1 MRHDGI
7 DISMLIFR
15 GNLFTSGREQT
26 GPNFVPTAG
35 YQLVSKIY
43 ADDLTDRLPDFK
55 VFGFVAQSGSD
66 VVVAIR
72 GTEEYSSGSW
82 TPISF
87 RFPFRSS
94 ARGGPSRASRIF
106 FSRCGPDRM
115 LPSRELSMPCGP

>member
-43 ADDLTDRLPDFK
+43 ADDLTDNLPDFK

-66 VVVAIR
+66 VIVAIR
-72 GTEEYSSGSW
+72 GTEGVLEW
-82 TPISF
+82 LMDAHFIPIP
-87 RFPFRSS
+87 FPFLGAGRTEQGFTNFYSTL
-94 ARGGPSRASRIF
+94 RTGP
-106 FSRCGPDRM
+106 
-115 LPSRELSMPCGP
+115 